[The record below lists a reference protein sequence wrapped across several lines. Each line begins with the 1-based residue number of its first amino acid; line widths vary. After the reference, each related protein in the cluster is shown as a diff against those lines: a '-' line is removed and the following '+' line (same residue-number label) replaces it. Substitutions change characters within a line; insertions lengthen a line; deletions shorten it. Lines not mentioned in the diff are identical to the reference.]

1 MRTIIVYHSYSGRTR
16 VLAER
21 VRDASGGDLV
31 EVRPQTPYGLI
42 SVYSRGARRA
52 GNGEVDAIEPAV
64 IDVSAYDR
72 IVLGSPV
79 WAGRPSPVING
90 AVAALRGTRGKSAV
104 LFATCAYSP
113 GETLPV
119 LRAALAA
126 RGVDVVGE
134 FSFTRKE
141 LGDAARLAALVGAV
155 RGGEP
160 EQGPSAPVAE
170 PSSALNH
177 GPAPG
182 D

>member
-1 MRTIIVYHSYSGRTR
+1 MRTIIVYHSHSGRTR

-52 GNGEVDAIEPAV
+52 GNGEADAIEPTA
-64 IDVSAYDR
+64 IDLSAYDR
-72 IVLGSPV
+72 VVIGTPV
-79 WAGRPSPVING
+79 WAGRPTPVING
-90 AVAALRGTRGKSAV
+90 AVAALQGTRGKSAV
-104 LFATCAYSP
+104 LFATCGYSP
-113 GETLPV
+113 GETFPV

-126 RGVDVVGE
+126 QGADVVGE

-141 LGDAARLAALVGAV
+141 LSDAAKLAALVDAV
-155 RGGEP
+155 RGGGP
-160 EQGPSAPVAE
+160 EHDPSAPVAE
-170 PSSALNH
+170 PSPALDL